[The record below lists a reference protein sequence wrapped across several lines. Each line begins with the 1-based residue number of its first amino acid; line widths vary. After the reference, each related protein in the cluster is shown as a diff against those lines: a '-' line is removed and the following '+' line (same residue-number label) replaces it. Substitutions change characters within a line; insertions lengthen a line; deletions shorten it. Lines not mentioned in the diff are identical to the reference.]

1 MALLPTDT
9 KHILIVP
16 AAMWGH
22 FRPLLHLGINLLTLH
37 PDLRATFL
45 ITPSIAPRLEKDLEQ
60 LVADLTIGTTP
71 VAERLQTI
79 ICVPKGSD
87 ASREFKAEDMGKE
100 VVEFASVMP
109 EIISGLYD
117 ANYNS
122 NGTLNK
128 FEGLPPSLVLYD
140 MFQTF
145 VPDIMVSTLES
156 LNITVPPL
164 VMFAPCSPASV
175 YHLFGPEEKGGSF
188 ARLTRLAEEDIAMG
202 VDPIEAYAK
211 YAFRGTGQVLP
222 LPGLPAKFD
231 YEWWPHKDTVPISGH
246 VVSACIP
253 ALKAFLHKNT
263 VAIAIAFAGELESEA
278 VSALEEVF
286 SDKTI
291 YTVGPQFPEE
301 MWEGDFS
308 VKAGSDDDKRVIAFL
323 DQMKEKHGSNSVCYI
338 RYRLLTL
345 AWPSTNAPSPSFG
358 SLFFP
363 IFRPELIRYILSTL
377 QETGVPFVFAYAS
390 GIAPVPIELI
400 EEFAGLEDA
409 CFVKF
414 APQWAVLK
422 HPATGFFLTHCG
434 SNSTHETI
442 TAKVPIVSMPFAADQ
457 GQIASLLTD
466 VLHVGIDLK
475 QTKTFINPPFNKL
488 YDGTVIEGT
497 ESAIKDEMR
506 TVWKRMKG
514 KEGEEMR
521 VRMGEVKERLRKS
534 FNDGRG
540 KQDMIKLGECRL

>member
-1 MALLPTDT
+1 MTLVTPDT
-9 KHILIVP
+9 KHVVIVP

-22 FRPLLHLGINLLTLH
+22 IRPLLHLGINLLTLH
-37 PDLRATFL
+37 PGLRATFL
-45 ITPSIAPRLEKDLEQ
+45 ITPSIAPRLEKDLEHS
-60 LVADLTIGTTP
+60 VADLTIGTTP

-79 ICVPKGSD
+79 ICAPKGSD
-87 ASREFKAEDMGKE
+87 ASREFKADDMGKE

-109 EIISGLYD
+109 DIISGLYD
-117 ANYNS
+117 AKYNI

-145 VPDIMVSTLES
+145 VPDIMVSTLEP
-156 LNITVPPL
+156 LNIPVPPL
-164 VMFAPCSPASV
+164 VMFGPCSPASV
-175 YHLFGPEEKGGSF
+175 SFGPEEKGGSF
-188 ARLTRLAEEDIAMG
+188 ARITRLAEEDIAKG
-202 VDPIEAYAK
+202 ADPIEAYEK
-211 YAFRGTGQVLP
+211 YGFKGTGQVLP

-246 VVSACIP
+246 VVSASMP

-263 VAIAIAFAGELESEA
+263 VAIAIAFAGELEPEA
-278 VSALEEVF
+278 VSALEQEF

-291 YTVGPQFPEE
+291 LTVGRQFPEE
-301 MWEGDFS
+301 MWDGDFS
-308 VKAGSDDDKRVIAFL
+308 VKAGSDDDKRVVAFL

-338 RYRLLTL
+338 
-345 AWPSTNAPSPSFG
+345 SFG

-363 IFRPELIRYILSTL
+363 IFRPELIRYILKTL

-390 GIAPVPIELI
+390 GIVPVPAELI

-442 TAKVPIVSMPFAADQ
+442 MAQVPIVSMPFAADQ
-457 GQIASLLTD
+457 GEIASLLTD

-475 QTKTFINPPFNKL
+475 QTKTFTNPPFDTL

-514 KEGEEMR
+514 KEGEGMR

-540 KQDMIKLGECRL
+540 KQDMIKLGECRF